1 MAKIAHKRRAL
12 LAKEEI
18 PIMAILE
25 LGARQWKMMVFRERQ
40 SPFLELP
47 VANFICIPYFYKI
60 LFSFQPNKVI
70 RNKAFLLQKNS
81 V

>member
-1 MAKIAHKRRAL
+1 MAKIAHKKRAL

-18 PIMAILE
+18 PIMVILE

-47 VANFICIPYFYKI
+47 GSASHDQETLKCRVR
-60 LFSFQPNKVI
+60 SQ
-70 RNKAFLLQKNS
+70 
-81 V
+81 